1 MRLLWQFTPRH
12 FSPFGSRFFGLSVY
26 AADPRRPTYLQAPG
40 ASPPHTGIA
49 FVTYSLLARRDHLQQ
64 LLQWCG
70 EDFDGVVALDE
81 AHCAKKIKSKSGNA
95 VLQLH
100 VRRRCAAPMRLRHSR
115 RCAAV
120 SARSLLQS
128 ALPSAAMLYASAT
141 AASAI
146 DEMQCARPLTAL
158 PPALP
163 CGSASADRL
172 GSPDSGRH

>member
-1 MRLLWQFTPRH
+1 MAVYTASFLSIRLA
-12 FSPFGSRFFGLSVY
+12 FFCLSVY

-115 RCAAV
+115 MLRG
-120 SARSLLQS
+120 SQRSLRSLLQS

>member
-1 MRLLWQFTPRH
+1 LF
-12 FSPFGSRFFGLSVY
+12 VY
-26 AADPRRPTYLQAPG
+26 AADPRRPPYLQAPG

-100 VRRRCAAPMRLRHSR
+100 VRRRCAAPMRLRRSR

-146 DEMQCARPLTAL
+146 DEMQCARHSRSSLA
-158 PPALP
+158 AV
-163 CGSASADRL
+163 RL
-172 GSPDSGRH
+172 GVGRSDRIP